1 MTKKLVYL
9 FLVTFFATSL
19 LNAQQISSKNFYQVL
34 KNNKVVVVKFWASW
48 CMPCSILK
56 PEFHKAKKI
65 VGKRAK
71 FVEYNVDLGGEPL
84 NRYNIKLL
92 PTMVIFK
99 NGKEVSRDSSVL
111 DSQAIADWVSN
122 YTN

>member
-1 MTKKLVYL
+1 
-9 FLVTFFATSL
+9 
-19 LNAQQISSKNFYQVL
+19 
-34 KNNKVVVVKFWASW
+34 
-48 CMPCSILK
+48 
-56 PEFHKAKKI
+56 